1 MHTKPRHK
9 KSLFI
14 RQPVD
19 LSAKCGT
26 PAPGDCQEE
35 PSRSSVELMRWV
47 SNTSVAHPQ
56 LRYSLRSCS
65 DLDLELHPR
74 TAMYKSGP
82 RHQIF
87 LFLHPDHL
95 KTRFKRFPFPRRPLS
110 LLSRNLFQKSHPIPH
125 QNPVLSP
132 VAQRSPK
139 LGNSNTG
146 LSSAN
151 TASLEF
157 QDIATLQGTSRT
169 DDWSSG
175 RVLSC
180 DVQTHQCQFSSKHI
194 FSFMATSTS
203 LGRSSPF
210 R

>member
-1 MHTKPRHK
+1 MPHARFSLAQAARFSSATVTAGLLGRQKTGHLLFRDSTFPISAARH
-9 KSLFI
+9 LF
-14 RQPVD
+14 
-19 LSAKCGT
+19 
-26 PAPGDCQEE
+26 
-35 PSRSSVELMRWV
+35 
-47 SNTSVAHPQ
+47 
-56 LRYSLRSCS
+56 RSCCA
-65 DLDLELHPR
+65 LDLELRPG

-95 KTRFKRFPFPRRPLS
+95 KTRFKRFPSPRRPLS

-125 QNPVLSP
+125 HNPVLSP

-157 QDIATLQGTSRT
+157 QDIATLQGTSIT
-169 DDWSSG
+169 DDCSSG

-180 DVQTHQCQFSSKHI
+180 DVQTHQCP
-194 FSFMATSTS
+194 
-203 LGRSSPF
+203 SSPANVSSAS
-210 R
+210 RLRQRRWDVLRPSD